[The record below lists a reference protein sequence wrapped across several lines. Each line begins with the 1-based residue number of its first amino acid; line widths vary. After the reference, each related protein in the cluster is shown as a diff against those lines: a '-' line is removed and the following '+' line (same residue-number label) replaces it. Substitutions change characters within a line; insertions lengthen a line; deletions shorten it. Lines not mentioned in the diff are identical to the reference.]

1 MTACG
6 QSEEKY
12 QKVEY
17 LFGTDIM
24 VTVYDKDENHAKKS
38 LDDAFKEMKRIDSS
52 YNTKVPTSLL
62 SKLNKD
68 GKVQLN
74 EEGIMLLNKVKE
86 GYTISK
92 GKYDITAEPLLKC
105 WGFENSRNTLPTKE
119 ELEKAKENIDFSK
132 IKIDG
137 NEVVLMK
144 KGLTLDTG
152 SFLKGYAVERAR
164 DILKKD
170 GIRNGYVTALSS
182 IASLGA
188 KADGTPWKIG
198 IQNPNNPSKI
208 IGIVELNGGNM
219 GVSGDYQLYVEI
231 NGKRYHHIMD
241 KSSGYP
247 VSDKKMVVVVNKN
260 SLDADILSTTFFLM
274 PISEVLK
281 YVESKPDLEV
291 LIVDSNDKIFTSKG
305 MKFKKID

>member
-6 QSEEKY
+6 QSEKKY